1 VAIVPVCEQA
11 FRGARKLTT
20 AQWCMPNLRLFDVN
34 EVAEMLGRNQSWVR
48 KLIYAGELKTVG
60 GSKRL
65 VISEGELERFVGNTV
80 PYVPR
85 HGPSRRKGAT
95 K

>member
-1 VAIVPVCEQA
+1 MP
-11 FRGARKLTT
+11 RSDRKLTT
-20 AQWCMPNLRLFDVN
+20 GQWCMPNLRLFDIN
-34 EVAEMLGRNQSWVR
+34 QVAEKLGRNQSWVR
-48 KLIYAGELKTVG
+48 KLIYAGELKTIG

-80 PYVPR
+80 PYAPR
-85 HGPSRRKGAT
+85 TGPSKRKRAA